1 MLLHSVLV
9 RFYKSFNYDY
19 LRKSDRSVSERRP
32 WESFEDKWF
41 PYVRIPIEPSITTI
55 VGENESGKSCLLTAI
70 HAGVS
75 GGDILPKDFCRHS
88 EFFTVEEGKQRVPQF
103 GSEWTNVSPEERDAV
118 TAACKLKGKRHFST
132 FWLFRPAPDKATVYV
147 PSQDGFDHVDLPA
160 AAVQTIPN
168 LLPAV
173 FSLNADVALPES
185 VPIAYLAAPRSDTEK
200 YAGCLGR
207 FDFALANEY
216 AQNRSW
222 FDSPETVANKAA
234 QISSLFK
241 SLIDRIQEP
250 PRRSVAGL
258 QLAHD
263 LIRKIARVDRN
274 VLAGLQEALT
284 AGEDAY
290 AEGIIRDINRRL
302 DTALNFPKVWAQD
315 RDLRLMVSPRDR
327 DLVFTVQD
335 RTGTQYAFGER
346 SDGLRYF
353 LSYYIQYLSHEPVP
367 NGRSEILVMDE
378 PDAYLSNQGQQDL
391 LKVFH
396 SFAYPERD
404 GRQPVQ
410 VVYVTHSPF
419 LIDRNHAD
427 RIRVLQK
434 GSGDEGTR
442 VVRDVSR
449 NHYEPLRSAFGA
461 FVAETTFI
469 GNCNLMVEGTS
480 DQVLLAGATRHL
492 RSLPDVA
499 ASETLDLN
507 GITIVPT
514 GGAAQIPYLV
524 FVALGRDV
532 EQPTVIVLLDSDEEG
547 NAARDV
553 LLNGVGLRGRRA
565 QLLKGDHIVQIGDVH
580 ENLVETED
588 LVPLELAVAAT
599 RTYVKDYCSW
609 DDDALARITRD
620 AVVEQ
625 HGAEPQRVFAGM
637 REFVASINTNVHM
650 QKVGFARA
658 VVAVLQVGQADGI
671 PEFEAR
677 MKALLRR
684 LNQMQRRAMRE
695 RAAER
700 IGKRFEREK
709 DKFLQD
715 YPDTATR
722 EQVGLFL
729 ETAVDSLDDSLEGDQ
744 IRTELKELRREFTLE
759 EEVTRKVED
768 YNDLKERL
776 VGIRYAPL
784 RAVQEKEPDE
794 APSPT
799 ADDAAGED
807 AEEAAAL
814 PPRDLEATDG

>member
-1 MLLHSVLV
+1 M
-9 RFYKSFNYDY
+9 
-19 LRKSDRSVSERRP
+19 
-32 WESFEDKWF
+32 
-41 PYVRIPIEPSITTI
+41 
-55 VGENESGKSCLLTAI
+55 
-70 HAGVS
+70 
-75 GGDILPKDFCRHS
+75 
-88 EFFTVEEGKQRVPQF
+88 GKQRFPQF
-103 GSEWTNVSPEERDAV
+103 GSEWTNVSPEECKAV
-118 TAACKLKGKRHFST
+118 AAACKLKGKRTFST
-132 FWLFRPAPDKATVYV
+132 FWLFRTAPDKATVYV
-147 PSQDGFDHVDLPA
+147 PSQDGFDHMDLPEA
-160 AAVQTIPN
+160 EVANIFN

-185 VPIAYLAAPRSDTEK
+185 VPIGYLAAPRSETEQ

-207 FDFALANEY
+207 VGSALANEY
-216 AQNRSW
+216 TQNSSW
-222 FDSPETVANKAA
+222 FDSPETVANNAA
-234 QISSLFK
+234 PISSLFK
-241 SLIDRIQEP
+241 SLIDRIREQP
-250 PRRSVAGL
+250 GRSIAGL

-263 LIRKIARVDRN
+263 LIRKIAQVDHDI
-274 VLAGLQEALT
+274 LTGLQEALT

-290 AEGIIRDINRRL
+290 AECVIRDINRRL

-315 RDLRLMVSPRDR
+315 RDFRLRVSPRDR

-335 RTGTQYAFGER
+335 RTETQYAFGER

-353 LSYYIQYLSHEPVP
+353 LSYYIQYLSHEPVSS
-367 NGRSEILVMDE
+367 GRTEILVMDE

-396 SFAYPERD
+396 SFAYPER
-404 GRQPVQ
+404 GRHQPIQ

-419 LIDRNHAD
+419 LIDKNHAD

-507 GITIVPT
+507 GITIVPA

-532 EQPTVIVLLDSDEEG
+532 EQPTVIVLLDSDDEG
-547 NAARDV
+547 NTARNV
-553 LLNGVGLRGRRA
+553 LLNGVGLRGRRT

-580 ENLVETED
+580 EHLIETED

-599 RTYVKDYCSW
+599 KKYVKDYCSW
-609 DDDALARITRD
+609 NDDSLSRIMRE
-620 AVVEQ
+620 AVVT
-625 HGAEPQRVFAGM
+625 HHVREPQRIFAGM
-637 REFVASINTNVHM
+637 RDFLASLDTNVRM

-658 VVAVLQVGQADGI
+658 VVAVVQAGQADGI

-677 MKALLRR
+677 MKTLLGK
-684 LNQMQRRAMRE
+684 LNRMRRRAMRE
-695 RAAER
+695 RAVER
-700 IGKRFEREK
+700 VGKRFEREK

-715 YPDTATR
+715 HPDRATR

-729 ETAVDSLDDSLEGDQ
+729 EAAEEVLDDSLEGDQ
-744 IRTELKELRREFTLE
+744 IRTELKELRREFVLE
-759 EEVTRKVED
+759 EEVTRDVEK
-768 YNDLKERL
+768 YGRLKERL
-776 VGIRYAPL
+776 VEIRYAPL
-784 RAVQEKEPDE
+784 RAVQEKEPGE
-794 APSPT
+794 AVPIPVREDAGVHSRDADRDADQGT
-799 ADDAAGED
+799 DADDAGGGEV
-807 AEEAAAL
+807 AAS
-814 PPRDLEATDG
+814 